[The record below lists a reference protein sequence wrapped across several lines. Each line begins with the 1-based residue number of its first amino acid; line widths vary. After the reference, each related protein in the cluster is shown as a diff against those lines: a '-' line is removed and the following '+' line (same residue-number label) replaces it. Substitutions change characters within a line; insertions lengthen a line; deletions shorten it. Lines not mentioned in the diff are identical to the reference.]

1 MHGLLNIGGHVKI
14 VKNFFGRHTNF
25 TLLSECIE
33 DFFKSKNFRTSKIQI
48 DEGCVIIAE
57 KSLHEKL
64 YARVVGNSD
73 EFSVE
78 LSTQKSSDT
87 FIFLGNLMLLFGG
100 GGLFLRGMKSK
111 ELLER
116 VESDFWRCVEE
127 AL

>member
-1 MHGLLNIGGHVKI
+1 MKI
-14 VKNFFGRHTNF
+14 VKSFSGRHSNF
-25 TLLSECIE
+25 TLLSERIE

-57 KSLHEKL
+57 KSPNEKL

-73 EFSVE
+73 KFSVE

-87 FIFLGNLMLLFGG
+87 FIFLGNLMSLFGG